1 MCLLL
6 EIFYDTQFFVDRNEV
21 VERNV
26 TSVVSRNVTSVVHNG
41 GSQWRFATAVHNGSS
56 QRTSTP
62 TNKLFK
68 IIPTSE

>member
-41 GSQWRFATAVHNGSS
+41 GSQWWFATAVHNGS
-56 QRTSTP
+56 P
-62 TNKLFK
+62 
-68 IIPTSE
+68 